1 MSRREFLELLL
12 SAGVMIGFGGSVY
25 ILTRDKNYLRP
36 PGALSEDRFLSLCLK
51 CRKCEEICPQSI
63 IEVVTL
69 VEDIAASG
77 TPILNFREGACDFCM
92 ECVDVC
98 PTGALRNVDIDTIR
112 LGIAEV
118 VPEACVAWD
127 WGGCTVCN
135 KVCPYEAIRLDD
147 LDRPVVD
154 PQRCNGCGL
163 CEYKCPGASLRSYSS
178 TSGRG
183 IIILP
188 VDQV

>member
-1 MSRREFLELLL
+1 MVS
-12 SAGVMIGFGGSVY
+12 FGGIVH
-25 ILTRDKNYLRP
+25 ILTRDKLFLRP
-36 PGALSEDRFLSLCLK
+36 PGILDKEDFLSLCIK

-92 ECVDVC
+92 KCVDVC
-98 PTGALRNVDIDTIR
+98 PTGALRNVDINTVR
-112 LGIAEV
+112 LGIAEI
-118 VPEACVAWD
+118 VPESCIAWD

-135 KVCPYEAIRLDD
+135 EVCPYEAIRLDD